1 MTAFHES
8 LLWVEVLVAWPPLK
22 RSKTLRP
29 KSSCLIVRIITCF
42 SRCSNKSQHLCWCP
56 SNRLTDPEHSQ
67 KTGEHDSDPRRSYRR
82 R

>member
-1 MTAFHES
+1 
-8 LLWVEVLVAWPPLK
+8 
-22 RSKTLRP
+22 
-29 KSSCLIVRIITCF
+29 LIVRIITCF